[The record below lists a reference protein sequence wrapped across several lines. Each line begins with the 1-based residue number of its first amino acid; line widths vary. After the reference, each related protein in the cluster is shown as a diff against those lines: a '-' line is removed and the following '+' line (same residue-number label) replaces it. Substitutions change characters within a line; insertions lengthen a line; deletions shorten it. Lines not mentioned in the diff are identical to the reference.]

1 MKLSLVLATYGR
13 ADELGRCLGSLAVQE
28 DRHFELLVMDQNPD
42 DRLVN
47 MIGNY
52 RNQGNSIQ
60 HVRLSKPGLSEARN
74 EGLRIATGDIIGFP
88 DDDCWYEPQTV
99 ARIRHMFTEDESLS
113 GVVADW
119 VEQTNGGGNNQANN
133 TDPLTLDAWRNFRGG
148 AASSITLFLKRNLLT
163 ELQGFDDRLG
173 VGKWYG
179 AAEETDL
186 ILRALAAGANIKRA
200 NAAKVHHAFAITQ
213 QSSSHIKSAAQRARA
228 RARGTGAMYAKHHL
242 PIKTVARGLVAPVL
256 KPLARMQFGH
266 PLQLGWATALGRF
279 EGMRRWHKEE
289 PDA

>member
-1 MKLSLVLATYGR
+1 
-13 ADELGRCLGSLAVQE
+13 
-28 DRHFELLVMDQNPD
+28 MDQNPD

-47 MIGNY
+47 MIERH
-52 RNQGNSIQ
+52 RNLMSSIK

-74 EGLRIATGDIIGFP
+74 IGIKIAKGDIIGFP
-88 DDDCWYEPQTV
+88 DDDCWYEAKTV
-99 ARIRHMFTEDESLS
+99 AYVRRVFTGDESLS

-119 VEQTNGGGNNQANN
+119 VEQTNGGGNNQATN
-133 TDPLTLDAWRNFRGG
+133 TDLLSLDAWRNFRGG
-148 AASSITLFLKRNLLT
+148 AASSIALFLKRRLLVD
-163 ELQGFDDRLG
+163 LQGFDDRLG

-179 AAEETDL
+179 ASEETDL

-200 NAAKVHHAFAITQ
+200 NAAKVHHAFAPTQ
-213 QSSSHIKSAAQRARA
+213 QSSSHIKPDAQRA

-266 PLQLGWATALGRF
+266 PLQLGWATALGRL